1 MKKLI
6 VACLIAASAAEAHA
20 VCTGPGAEA
29 TATTVQ
35 QLRDA
40 GREDQRIAL
49 RGHIVKSIGDEKYQF
64 ADSTGELPVKIDHKR
79 WPAAQPVNQTGTIEL
94 TGEYDKEIVGASK
107 AEVCDIKVVQ

>member
-6 VACLIAASAAEAHA
+6 VACLIATSTAEAHA
-20 VCTGPGAEA
+20 VCTGPGVEA

-49 RGHIVKSIGDEKYQF
+49 RGHIVKSIGEKYQF
-64 ADSTGELPVKIDHKR
+64 ADSTGELPVKIDHKH
-79 WPAAQPVNQTGTIEL
+79 WPAEEPVNQTGTIEL
-94 TGEYDKEIVGASK
+94 AGKYDKEIVGASK
-107 AEVCDIKVVQ
+107 AKVYDIKVVQ